1 MQKSS
6 GVNKILNHTAAH
18 VAGAFLGMGSWAVFA
33 NSGHPLPDMALAG
46 LVQGTLSGLI
56 TLVMK
61 KCLEALS
68 ARFAGA
74 SAPLAIMAPPFTVCT
89 VSTAVL
95 IGTHALAG
103 TPEILATIAVP
114 ASVALTY
121 AIIYSYSLWR
131 QRKGQTGKDGNRKV
145 PA

>member
-1 MQKSS
+1 MQKRS
-6 GVNKILNHTAAH
+6 GVNKFLNHSAAH
-18 VAGAFLGMGSWAVFA
+18 VAGAFLAMGSWAVFA
-33 NSGHPLPDMALAG
+33 NSGHPLPDMLLAG

-68 ARFAGA
+68 ARFAGGP
-74 SAPLAIMAPPFTVCT
+74 APLSIMAPPLMVCS

-95 IGTHALAG
+95 VGVHALAG

-121 AIIYSYSLWR
+121 AIIYSYSLWH
-131 QRKGQTGKDGNRKV
+131 QRKGSEGKV

>member
-1 MQKSS
+1 MQTGSI
-6 GVNKILNHTAAH
+6 VNRLLNHTVSH
-18 VAGAFLGMGSWAVFA
+18 VAGAFLAMGSWAVFA
-33 NSGHPLPDMALAG
+33 NRAHPLPDMLLAG
-46 LVQGTLSGLI
+46 LVQGALSGLI

-74 SAPLAIMAPPFTVCT
+74 PAPLAIMAPPLIVCT

-103 TPEILATIAVP
+103 TPEILATIAMP

-121 AIIYSYSLWR
+121 AIIYSYSLCR
-131 QRKGQTGKDGNRKV
+131 QRKRQDGKDGNGKV

>member
-1 MQKSS
+1 MQTGSI
-6 GVNKILNHTAAH
+6 VNRILNHTVTH
-18 VAGAFLGMGSWAVFA
+18 VAGAFLAMGSWAVFA
-33 NSGHPLPDMALAG
+33 NSAHPLPDMLLAG

-68 ARFAGA
+68 SQFARA
-74 SAPLAIMAPPFTVCT
+74 APALTILAPPLIVCT

-121 AIIYSYSLWR
+121 AIIYSYSLWH
-131 QRKGQTGKDGNRKV
+131 QRKAKGEKV
-145 PA
+145 LA